1 MGLSNAQVGAAVSI
15 SAAVV
20 VVIII
25 AMLLMLKGR
34 LPFTFSRSNP
44 PSTESIRVKAQINR
58 RQRLRP
64 AVYKLPNQTFDVGPS
79 MEKGAGPSTAPKIS
93 LDLPGASSLMPAE
106 QDITEVQTQLGP
118 YISKIDDPVRRAR
131 VAALFASCNETNPA
145 LAASKNVSE
154 SKTDTAHR
162 SSILAEHGDKSKR
175 STVDIM
181 HDAARQ
187 LAEQRRLRMAAIAER
202 CEQLRRGKSR
212 YRLFP
217 SRLSLGLRLGWRICT
232 GSSEGL
238 LVVPL
243 LSFSR

>member
-44 PSTESIRVKAQINR
+44 PSTESIRVKAQTNR
-58 RQRLRP
+58 RQRLPP
-64 AVYKLPNQTFDVGPS
+64 AVYKLPDQTFDVGPS
-79 MEKGAGPSTAPKIS
+79 MENGAGPSTA
-93 LDLPGASSLMPAE
+93 E
-106 QDITEVQTQLGP
+106 QDITEGP

-217 SRLSLGLRLGWRICT
+217 SRLSLGLRLGWQICT

-243 LSFSR
+243 LSLSR

>member
-44 PSTESIRVKAQINR
+44 PSTESIRVKAQTNR

-64 AVYKLPNQTFDVGPS
+64 AVYKLPDQTFDVGPS
-79 MEKGAGPSTAPKIS
+79 MENGAGPSTAPKIS

-106 QDITEVQTQLGP
+106 QDITEGP
-118 YISKIDDPVRRAR
+118 EISKIDDPVRRAR